1 MSYLSLNG
9 LEKWLPRPTNFYISN
24 KNIKVNSNDQEATQL
39 KEEDLRAL
47 ARDDSEAVKN
57 LGNKAYEK
65 GDLVRAKQLYLLA
78 AEAGNATAL
87 NNLGVLAK
95 NSHNLEE
102 AREYFL
108 QALAKY
114 QANDAPGE
122 LIGMTQYNLGLIDYQ
137 ENSYDEAQKWWL
149 QAASKD
155 HLDAI
160 YNLGVLFDERGD
172 VQSAKHWLSQAA
184 KLGDDRAMNHLG
196 TLDMNLENYQE
207 SQDWFMGALNQD
219 NYLAPLNLAILSRRQ
234 SNFHEALEWLEKW
247 SSIPTPNEWSEAQ
260 KNSTSNQIKASI
272 VIDRNCPHYLIARFV
287 KDPSEEIRIAIAQ
300 NPACP
305 VDVLEL
311 LSEDPD
317 FQVRLKLAQREDCPE
332 SVLKRLAGDK
342 SKRVKEWVAKRKDLP
357 EKIRRDLNQQGFANA
372 EEILLNKSGDELT
385 YEDVI
390 KVKVVQERA
399 NLVKMITDSDTLLA
413 LAKDSSTTVRF
424 EVAENINTPD
434 DALKTILELCRG
446 DYSTGV
452 NATIINR
459 VITHP
464 NCTEETLKIAANIS
478 NGFNLTLFFERSP
491 AISLELFLH
500 VLNFI
505 DIGAGFAKIAKKNFK
520 IRSQEFNEE
529 HWRALATHANP
540 AVRALVAASPN
551 SPQQFYEI
559 LAMDESQR
567 VRDAVKGNKKAPETA
582 RAAAALLS

>member
-1 MSYLSLNG
+1 M
-9 LEKWLPRPTNFYISN
+9 
-24 KNIKVNSNDQEATQL
+24 NSDDKEATQL
-39 KEEDLRAL
+39 EEENLRAL

-57 LGNKAYEK
+57 LGNKAFEK

-95 NSHNLEE
+95 NSHSLKE
-102 AREYFL
+102 ARDYLL

-114 QANDAPGE
+114 KANNAPDD
-122 LIGMTQYNLGLIDYQ
+122 LIGMTQYNLGLIAYEDDLK
-137 ENSYDEAQKWWL
+137 DEALDWWL
-149 QAASKD
+149 KAAEKE
-155 HLDAI
+155 HQDAI
-160 YNLGVLFDERGD
+160 YNLGILYKELGD
-172 VQSAKHWLSQAA
+172 FHSARHWLSQATKPGNNNIYKA
-184 KLGDDRAMNHLG
+184 SR
-196 TLDMNLENYQE
+196 
-207 SQDWFMGALNQD
+207 
-219 NYLAPLNLAILSRRQ
+219 NLADL
-234 SNFHEALEWLEKW
+234 AK
-247 SSIPTPNEWSEAQ
+247 
-260 KNSTSNQIKASI
+260 
-272 VIDRNCPHYLIARFV
+272 
-287 KDPSEEIRIAIAQ
+287 

-311 LSEDPD
+311 LSDDPD
-317 FQVRLKLAQREDCPE
+317 FQVRLKLAQREDCPV
-332 SVLKRLAGDK
+332 SVIEKLANDK
-342 SKRVKEWVAKRKDLP
+342 SKRVKEAIAKRKDLP
-357 EKIRRDLNQQGFANA
+357 EKTRRDLHQQGFANA

-413 LAKDSSTTVRF
+413 LAKDASTTVRF

-434 DALKTILELCRG
+434 EALKTILELCRG

-459 VITHP
+459 IITHP
-464 NCTEETLKIAANIS
+464 NCSEETLKIAANIS

-491 AISLELFLH
+491 AISFELFLH

-520 IRSQEFNEE
+520 IRSQEFNDE
-529 HWRALATHANP
+529 HWRAVATHTKS
-540 AVRALVAASPN
+540 AVRALVAASPTT
-551 SPQQFYEI
+551 PPEFYEI
-559 LAMDESQR
+559 LAIDESQR
-567 VRDAVKGNKKAPETA
+567 VREAIVGNKKAPQTA

>member
-1 MSYLSLNG
+1 M
-9 LEKWLPRPTNFYISN
+9 
-24 KNIKVNSNDQEATQL
+24 NSDDQAATQL

-114 QANDAPGE
+114 QASDAPGE
-122 LIGMTQYNLGLIDYQ
+122 LIGMTQYNLGLIAYEDHLK
-137 ENSYDEAQKWWL
+137 DEALDWWL
-149 QAASKD
+149 KAAEKE
-155 HLDAI
+155 HQDAI
-160 YNLGVLFDERGD
+160 YNLGILYKEFGEFH
-172 VQSAKHWLSQAA
+172 SARHWLSQAT
-184 KLGDDRAMNHLG
+184 KPGN
-196 TLDMNLENYQE
+196 NNNYKA
-207 SQDWFMGALNQD
+207 SR
-219 NYLAPLNLAILSRRQ
+219 NLADL
-234 SNFHEALEWLEKW
+234 
-247 SSIPTPNEWSEAQ
+247 
-260 KNSTSNQIKASI
+260 
-272 VIDRNCPHYLIARFV
+272 
-287 KDPSEEIRIAIAQ
+287 AQ

-305 VDVLEL
+305 VDILEL
-311 LSEDPD
+311 LSQDPD

-332 SVLKRLAGDK
+332 SVLEKLAGDK
-342 SKRVKEWVAKRKDLP
+342 SKRVKEAIAKRKDLP
-357 EKIRRDLNQQGFANA
+357 EKIRRDLDQQGFANA

-390 KVKVVQERA
+390 RVKVVQERA
-399 NLVKMITDSDTLLA
+399 NLVKMITDSDTLLT
-413 LAKDSSTTVRF
+413 LSNDVSTTVRF
-424 EVAENINTPD
+424 EVAKNINTPD
-434 DALKTILELCRG
+434 EALKTILELCQG
-446 DYSTGV
+446 DHWTGV

-478 NGFNLTLFFERSP
+478 NGINLTLFFERSP

-520 IRSQEFNEE
+520 IRSQEFDDEL
-529 HWRALATHANP
+529 WRAVATHANP

-551 SPQQFYEI
+551 TPQKFYEI